1 MICQLWAIGKLRFI
15 RKLYVTDKLRF
26 MNFFQHLKQGRLP
39 LGRIEAFSDG
49 IFAVAATLLV
59 LDLKDL
65 SLPANPTAAD
75 MWQALVAQLPK
86 FLSWLISFIIVCKF
100 WLNHHHL
107 LRLARHADYGMVWL
121 NSIFLMFQSLVPFPT
136 SLMGE
141 YPKNPLAVGVF
152 GIIMAFNTLLFML
165 LYSYILKHL
174 LNPQMA
180 GTEDPHVIRKSFIGP
195 LSYLIG
201 VGVAWI
207 NTDLAFVVYFITP
220 LFFITPVHKKG
231 SDELPEPAPSAD

>member
-1 MICQLWAIGKLRFI
+1 VNLFR
-15 RKLYVTDKLRF
+15 R
-26 MNFFQHLKQGRLP
+26 LKQGRLP

-65 SLPANPTAAD
+65 SLPSNPGTAD
-75 MWQALVAQLPK
+75 VWHALIAQLPK
-86 FLSWLISFIIVCKF
+86 FFSWLISFIIVCKF

-107 LRLARHADYGMVWL
+107 LRLARHADYGMIWL

-141 YPKNPLAVGVF
+141 YPQNPLAVGLF

-165 LYSYILKHL
+165 LYSYILRNL
-174 LNPQMA
+174 MNPQMA
-180 GTEDPHVIRKSFIGP
+180 GAEDPHLIRKSFIGP

-201 VGVAWI
+201 TGAAWFS
-207 NTDLAFVVYFITP
+207 TELAFVIYFITP
-220 LFFITPVHKKG
+220 LFFITPVHRPG
-231 SDELPEPAPSAD
+231 GENLPEPSASTD

>member
-1 MICQLWAIGKLRFI
+1 MICQSGIVYKSRFI
-15 RKLYVTDKLRF
+15 DKLWL
-26 MNFFQHLKQGRLP
+26 MNLFQRLKQGRLP

-65 SLPANPTAAD
+65 SLPANPNATD
-75 MWQALVAQLPK
+75 VWHALVAQLPK

-121 NSIFLMFQSLVPFPT
+121 NSLFLMFQSLVPFPT

-141 YPKNPLAVGVF
+141 YPNNSLAVGLF

-165 LYSYILKHL
+165 LYSYILKNL

-195 LSYLIG
+195 LSYLTG
-201 VGVAWI
+201 TAAAWI

-220 LFFITPVHKKG
+220 LFFITPVHKTG
-231 SDELPEPAPSAD
+231 SDHVLEPSRSAD

>member
-1 MICQLWAIGKLRFI
+1 VNLFR
-15 RKLYVTDKLRF
+15 R
-26 MNFFQHLKQGRLP
+26 LKQGRLP

-65 SLPANPTAAD
+65 SLPENPSSSD
-75 MWQALVAQLPK
+75 VWHALIAQLPK

-136 SLMGE
+136 ALMGE
-141 YPKNPLAVGVF
+141 YPKNPLAVGLF

-165 LYSYILKHL
+165 LYTYILRNL

-180 GTEDPHVIRKSFIGP
+180 GTEDPHIIRKSFIGP
-195 LSYLIG
+195 ISYLIG
-201 VGVAWI
+201 TALAWV
-207 NTDLAFVVYFITP
+207 NTDLTFAVYFITP
-220 LFFITPVHKKG
+220 LFFITPVHRKG
-231 SDELPEPAPSAD
+231 HDHPSVPLPSAE

>member
-1 MICQLWAIGKLRFI
+1 
-15 RKLYVTDKLRF
+15 V
-26 MNFFQHLKQGRLP
+26 NFFRRLQQGLLP

-59 LDLKDL
+59 LDLKDMT
-65 SLPANPTAAD
+65 LPDNPSVLD
-75 MWQALVAQLPK
+75 LWHALLAQLPK

-107 LRLARHADYGMVWL
+107 LRLARHADYAMVWL

-136 SLMGE
+136 ALMGE
-141 YPKNPLAVGVF
+141 FPKNPLAVGLF

-165 LYSYILKHL
+165 LYSYILKNL

-180 GTEDPHVIRKSFIGP
+180 GAEDPHIIRKSFVGP
-195 LSYLIG
+195 LSYLVG
-201 VGVAWI
+201 TGVAWFS
-207 NTDLAFVVYFITP
+207 TELAFAVYFITP
-220 LFFITPVHKKG
+220 LFFITPVHRKG
-231 SDELPEPAPSAD
+231 SDHSSEPAPATD